1 MRKVKTPAQI
11 EQLEKFQRGNL
22 KVAMS
27 KGFGKLHDGIRQIR
41 NAADGIGITDT
52 AIENFI
58 IMDTVL
64 LKALRAIRLEYG
76 ISYNGPIQDQATRKK
91 ETE

>member
-1 MRKVKTPAQI
+1 MGKSVAQI
-11 EQLEKFQRGNL
+11 EQLEQFQRGNL
-22 KVAMS
+22 KSAMS

-41 NAADGIGITDT
+41 SAADGIGITDT

-58 IMDTVL
+58 IIDTVL

-76 ISYNGPIQDQATRKK
+76 ISYNGPIQEPNRKEK
-91 ETE
+91 GKTE